1 MDWTCTTLTR
11 YRIPCNW
18 FFAQKIL
25 AGPEWILSANYDQ
38 MTNILVVEVA
48 PEQQQNLDKVL
59 RELEKDED

>member
-11 YRIPCNW
+11 YRISCNW

-38 MTNILVVEVA
+38 MTQILVVEVT
-48 PEQQQNLDKVL
+48 PEQQGTINRVL
-59 RELEKDED
+59 RELGEEG